1 MTLVYVLNFLFR
13 LGFQAS
19 QPLLGLYLINLGLT
33 PASAGLV
40 MGVAGIVPVSL
51 APFMGQMADRV
62 GPFRQV
68 AVGGVISVVGY
79 VGLALARSPAPA
91 AVYLALGWLGSFAAT
106 MAYQAYIAEQ
116 AYRGMGVEPF
126 AWLGVA
132 ISLANS
138 LAPAAAGLVA
148 AWGGVSAVFWAS
160 ALLSATVFIGLPL
173 LGKPLPKPVMDA
185 EAPAPLSRWIRDA
198 TFMFSVAT
206 ALFTGVLVG
215 HRNSYLPIH
224 LDSIGLDVTAI
235 GGLLSLQ
242 AVAGVLI
249 QTVLPRLARRFGSP
263 PLVVTAFLMAV
274 PALVIM
280 PWLRQLPLLGAS
292 LVLLGLATGMLHP
305 LTMALTARAVPGKQQ
320 GLALGLRYT
329 ALRLGNMLGPPGFGL
344 VAALVSVPATFP
356 AAAGL
361 AALGAAGG
369 WSLLRRGDVGGFEA
383 RPQTAPAEAAA
394 EAPPVR
400 GKLE

>member
-33 PASAGLV
+33 PGAAGLV

-51 APFMGQMADRV
+51 APFMGQLADRV

-68 AVGGVISVVGY
+68 AVGGVISIVGY
-79 VGLALARSPAPA
+79 VGLALARTPVQA
-91 AVYLALGWLGSFAAT
+91 AVYLGLGWLGSFAAT

-116 AYRGMGVEPF
+116 AYRGLGVEPF

-132 ISLANS
+132 TSLANS
-138 LAPAAAGLVA
+138 LAPAAAGIIA
-148 AWGGVSAVFWAS
+148 AWGGLAAVFWAS
-160 ALLSATVFIGLPL
+160 ALLSATVFVGLPL
-173 LGKPLPKPVMDA
+173 LGRPLPKPPHDA
-185 EAPAPLSRWIRDA
+185 EAQVPLRHWLRDA
-198 TFMFSVAT
+198 TFLFSVAT
-206 ALFTGVLVG
+206 ALFTGLLVG

-224 LDSIGLDVTAI
+224 LDSQGLSVSTIGA
-235 GGLLSLQ
+235 LLSVQ

-249 QTVLPRLARRFGSP
+249 QTQLARLARRFGSP
-263 PLVVTAFLMAV
+263 PLVVAAFLLAAPV
-274 PALVIM
+274 LVVM
-280 PWLRQLPLLGAS
+280 PWLRDWTMLGVCM
-292 LVLLGLATGMLHP
+292 VLLGLSTGLLHP

-356 AAAGL
+356 AAAAL
-361 AALGAAGG
+361 AALGAGGGWWLLAGG
-369 WSLLRRGDVGGFEA
+369 RAREGMPTRSSVEA
-383 RPQTAPAEAAA
+383 TAP
-394 EAPPVR
+394 R
-400 GKLE
+400 GQGD